1 MSEKLAAC
9 ANIVPK
15 IVSVYEWE
23 NKINEDSESLMM
35 IKTRTSRVEEL
46 TAYVKANHPYKVC
59 EVIAVP
65 ITNGNEAYLRWIDE
79 VVPEKSKV

>member
-1 MSEKLAAC
+1 
-9 ANIVPK
+9 
-15 IVSVYEWE
+15 
-23 NKINEDSESLMM
+23 MM

-65 ITNGNEAYLRWIDE
+65 ITNGNEAYLKWIDE
-79 VVPEKSKV
+79 VVPEKV